1 MEQPVTSLASIFI
14 IPIAYLTLILVI
26 AFTINIM
33 DKLGK
38 DIECEKKVK
47 MKDVLTR
54 TQILSFPG
62 YLINFTPGRILWQA
76 HLTQGFTLCP
86 PKSSFCCYHIYLDY
100 DNVTRMCYIEFSKI
114 CGVAILFK
122 SPSGFALGTIA
133 ILISFQLFRKL
144 EAGERNVSVNYPRVT
159 WNPGSKV
166 YIYGQFRSRGSFSDA
181 ETMKEI
187 DVCQKLNI
195 NGALM
200 EGYSCFIYS
209 LE

>member
-1 MEQPVTSLASIFI
+1 
-14 IPIAYLTLILVI
+14 
-26 AFTINIM
+26 M

-62 YLINFTPGRILWQA
+62 YLINFTPGKILPYLIRCTGP
-76 HLTQGFTLCP
+76 LTEDSGRRFRYFSDQ
-86 PKSSFCCYHIYLDY
+86 IYSDY

-133 ILISFQLFRKL
+133 ILISFQIFRQL
-144 EAGERNVSVNYPRVT
+144 EAGERSVSKRLRSFEVN
-159 WNPGSKV
+159 
-166 YIYGQFRSRGSFSDA
+166 
-181 ETMKEI
+181 
-187 DVCQKLNI
+187 
-195 NGALM
+195 
-200 EGYSCFIYS
+200 
-209 LE
+209 

>member
-1 MEQPVTSLASIFI
+1 MVLKLEQPVTSLASIFI

-62 YLINFTPGRILWQA
+62 YLINFTPGKIPPDLNWVHRTEENGRRIRYFPDQ
-76 HLTQGFTLCP
+76 
-86 PKSSFCCYHIYLDY
+86 IYSDY

-133 ILISFQLFRKL
+133 ILISFQIFRQL
-144 EAGERNVSVNYPRVT
+144 EAGERSVSSRV
-159 WNPGSKV
+159 
-166 YIYGQFRSRGSFSDA
+166 RSF
-181 ETMKEI
+181 EVK
-187 DVCQKLNI
+187 
-195 NGALM
+195 
-200 EGYSCFIYS
+200 
-209 LE
+209 